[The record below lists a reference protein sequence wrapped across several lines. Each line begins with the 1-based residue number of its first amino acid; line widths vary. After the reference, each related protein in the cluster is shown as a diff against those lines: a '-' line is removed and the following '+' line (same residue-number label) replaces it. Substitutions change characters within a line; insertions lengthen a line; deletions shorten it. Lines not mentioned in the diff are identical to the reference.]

1 VVLQTDPSLLGND
14 VIKKLTQGAGD
25 SSDIPLQR
33 PRVKAIPRN
42 ADLAA
47 LDPAGQTKL
56 AVTARIH
63 ELSKPWMQLV
73 DKPTVLGSGRPP
85 DNSDMKSAI
94 TGRERAE
101 RSILLQALQASNQA
115 HRRFAI
121 PAESRNQP
129 YMKSVMVNGILYK
142 LDEINPEDPQVCCS
156 SSMCITG
163 YLSSERQQSSSSP
176 ETT

>member
-1 VVLQTDPSLLGND
+1 MVLQTDPSLLGND

-25 SSDIPLQR
+25 SSDIPPPQR
-33 PRVKAIPRN
+33 PRVKAISRN
-42 ADLAA
+42 ADLAV

-85 DNSDMKSAI
+85 DNADMKSAI

-101 RSILLQALQASNQA
+101 RSILLRALQASNQV

-129 YMKSVMVNGILYK
+129 YMKSVMVNAIPYK
-142 LDEINPEDPQVCCS
+142 LDEIDSEDPKVC
-156 SSMCITG
+156 
-163 YLSSERQQSSSSP
+163 
-176 ETT
+176 